1 LQLLE
6 GQERK
11 RLIDLHTQ
19 LVQVMFTELKKR
31 NTSDLSFLEEAI
43 ISNSSSDVKKQVMA
57 ILSPPATST
66 AAPEKTFLPMDKL
79 RLVKSPPFFSSL
91 PTRSSCKL
99 TAH

>member
-1 LQLLE
+1 
-6 GQERK
+6 
-11 RLIDLHTQ
+11 
-19 LVQVMFTELKKR
+19 MFTELKKR

-57 ILSPPATST
+57 ILSPPATFT

-79 RLVKSPPFFSSL
+79 RLVKSPPFFFIM
-91 PTRSSCKL
+91 PTFSSCKL